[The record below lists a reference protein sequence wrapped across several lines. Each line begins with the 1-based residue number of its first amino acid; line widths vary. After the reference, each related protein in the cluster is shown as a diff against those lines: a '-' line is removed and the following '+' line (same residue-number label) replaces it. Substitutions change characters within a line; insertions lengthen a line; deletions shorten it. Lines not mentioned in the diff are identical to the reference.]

1 MATQIVNFKGFQS
14 NQFDQTFATVKLM
27 AFTKGYTD
35 LLDILNM
42 SSLDKN
48 GTIDMINYD
57 RKQIKALQAVKGDD
71 QYKLMEQHESETK
84 MLRKQARDIGITC
97 KNFGLQMHLRKT

>member
-1 MATQIVNFKGFQS
+1 MATQVVYFKGFQP
-14 NQFDQTFATVKLM
+14 NHFDQSFANVKLL
-27 AFTKGYTD
+27 AFTKGYTQ

-57 RKQIKALQAVKGDD
+57 RQQLKAMQAVKGDD
-71 QYKLMEQHESETK
+71 QYKLMEQHELETK

-97 KNFGLQMHLRKT
+97 KNFGLQMHLRKP